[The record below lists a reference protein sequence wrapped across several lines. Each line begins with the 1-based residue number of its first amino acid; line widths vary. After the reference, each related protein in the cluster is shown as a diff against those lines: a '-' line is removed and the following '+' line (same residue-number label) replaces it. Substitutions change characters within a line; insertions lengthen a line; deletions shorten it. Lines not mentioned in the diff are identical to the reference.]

1 VEDVEAVLVTVLAF
15 EHWDGCGTER
25 GKGRMNY
32 GVFFLDVEFELYVAW
47 HGGSDSE
54 LRRHK

>member
-1 VEDVEAVLVTVLAF
+1 MTVLAF
-15 EHWDGCGTER
+15 EHWDGFGTER